1 MCGDFAS
8 GFAGAWRQRHA
19 GKASDVMAVSSSTL
33 LLTVCRDRRVPGHG
47 TVLVLSFL
55 MAGEFLP
62 DKRSSCQDFILLLLF
77 IAPLKSS
84 LSPAGLVLPRA
95 ASCASA
101 AVRRGMESD
110 GVSGWQLTVSFYVS
124 ICSLSSL

>member
-62 DKRSSCQDFILLLLF
+62 DKRSSCQDFICSCCLL
-77 IAPLKSS
+77 P
-84 LSPAGLVLPRA
+84 P
-95 ASCASA
+95 
-101 AVRRGMESD
+101 
-110 GVSGWQLTVSFYVS
+110 
-124 ICSLSSL
+124 